1 MSSPSNRWLWP
12 NWTAFAAVWT
22 GIAFFDATQTV
33 FVMRSEG
40 MHHAWARLF
49 FTTLLSWVPWVVATP
64 IILALARKYAPV
76 RAVRPW
82 AVHIGACVTI
92 CFVYAFWNTIFQWLL
107 NPYLEPAVPFAVLLR
122 IKFFSG
128 LLASFILYA
137 TVLIVGQMLESR
149 ARLAA
154 QQMETARLNEQLSR
168 EQLNALRR
176 QVEPHFLFNTL
187 NGIAGLVRENRN
199 DDAVSMIAGLSD
211 FLRHL
216 LKDCQ
221 QQVPL
226 AEELDFLQQY
236 LAIEKMRFGDR
247 LRVTVDVAPELLPL
261 PVPSLIL
268 QPMIENSIKH
278 GISQRAAGGEI
289 RVSASRQNGSLNFSV
304 YNDGPS
310 LPADW
315 EHTSTGVGIANVRAR
330 LQSLYG
336 SRFSFRLENQAP
348 GGVQVTLAVPVEPR

>member
-1 MSSPSNRWLWP
+1 
-12 NWTAFAAVWT
+12 
-22 GIAFFDATQTV
+22 
-33 FVMRSEG
+33 MRSEG
-40 MHHAWARLF
+40 MHHAWVRLF
-49 FTTLLSWVPWVVATP
+49 FTTAVSWLPWVIATP
-64 IILALARKYAPV
+64 IILSLARRYPPA

-82 AVHIGACVTI
+82 AVHICACIAI
-92 CFVYAFWNTIFQWLL
+92 CLAYAFWNSIFQWLL
-107 NPYLEPAVPFAVLLR
+107 NPYLEPPAPFAVLLR
-122 IKFFSG
+122 GKFFSG
-128 LLASFILYA
+128 LLASFVLYA
-137 TVLIVGQMLESR
+137 TVVIVGQMLESR

-199 DDAVSMIAGLSD
+199 DDAVNMIAGLSD

-221 QQVPL
+221 QKVPL
-226 AEELDFLQQY
+226 AEELKFLQQY

-247 LRVTVDVAPELLPL
+247 LKITVDIAPELLPL

-268 QPMIENSIKH
+268 QPMVENSIKH
-278 GISQRAAGGEI
+278 GIANRAAGGEI
-289 RVSASRQNGSLNFSV
+289 RVTARLNGSLNFSV
-304 YNDGPS
+304 YNDGPG

-315 EHTSTGVGIANVRAR
+315 EHTTTGVGIANVRAR

-336 SRFSFRLENQAP
+336 SRFSFHLENQSP
-348 GGVQVTLAVPVEPR
+348 GGVQATLAVPVDPR